1 MSADYDIREDEEQE
15 VKFQE
20 ICELLV
26 GAGITFFA
34 PNQAV
39 HVAFLPWSL
48 NLNIVCSQVTLEPG

>member
-26 GAGITFFA
+26 GAGITFLA

-48 NLNIVCSQVTLEPG
+48 NLNIVCS